1 MTGTTTSDQIDV
13 DAIRAAIGGDL
24 FTPSDATW
32 DAERAAWNLAV
43 DQRPA
48 LVALPND
55 AADVAVLVKA
65 ARDAGVEIAPQSTGH
80 NAAPLGDLGGT
91 MLLRT
96 SRLRDVELDPETRIA
111 RVGGGA
117 VWGDVAP
124 LAAEHG
130 LMPLQGSSHD
140 VGIAGYTLG
149 GGMSFLARKH
159 GLSCER
165 LRAVEIVT
173 GDGELRRVDRE
184 NEPDLFWAL
193 RGGGGGF
200 GVVTALEFELL
211 PIGEILA
218 GALFFPPER
227 SAEVLR
233 AWRDWTEKLPEELT
247 SVASLRHFPPFP
259 DVPEPIR
266 GKSFVVVEVY
276 GCGDPAEGERLIEPM
291 RALEPVMDNVAMAD
305 SAGLLPIH
313 MDPPEPVPGIGD
325 HLMLSGFDD
334 AAIDRVVPVVDHA
347 EDAPL
352 AMFEV
357 RMLGGALARRDEG
370 AGALGCL
377 DDPYAV
383 FSVCMLPVPELE
395 NPVRAKLA
403 SIRGALE
410 PLDTG
415 SAYLNFAEATTAPE
429 SLFRAEDL
437 ARLRSIR
444 ERYAGGM
451 FRANHP
457 IGA

>member
-1 MTGTTTSDQIDV
+1 M
-13 DAIRAAIGGDL
+13 
-24 FTPSDATW
+24 
-32 DAERAAWNLAV
+32 
-43 DQRPA
+43 
-48 LVALPND
+48 LVN
-55 AADVAVLVKA
+55 A
-65 ARDAGVEIAPQSTGH
+65 AREAGIEIAPQSTGH
-80 NAAPLGDLGGT
+80 NAAPLGDLAGT

-111 RVGGGA
+111 RVGGGT
-117 VWGDVAP
+117 VWGDLAP
-124 LAAEHG
+124 AAAEHG

-159 GLSCER
+159 GLSCE
-165 LRAVEIVT
+165 LLQAVEIVT

-184 NEPDLFWAL
+184 NDPDLFWAL

-211 PIGEILA
+211 PIAEILA

-233 AWRDWTEKLPEELT
+233 AWRDWAEDLPEELT
-247 SVASLRHFPPFP
+247 SCVTLRHFPPFEE
-259 DVPEPIR
+259 VPEPVR
-266 GKSFVVVEVY
+266 GQSFVVVEAY
-276 GCGDPAEGERLIEPM
+276 WCGDQDEGERLLEPL
-291 RALEPVMDNVAMAD
+291 RALGPAMDNVAMTDAV
-305 SAGLLPIH
+305 GLQQVH

-352 AMFEV
+352 AMFEI
-357 RMLGGALARRDEG
+357 RTLGGALARRAEG
-370 AGALGCL
+370 AGALGSL
-377 DDPYAV
+377 DDAYAV

-395 NPVRAKLA
+395 HAVRGKLA
-403 SIRGALE
+403 AIRAALE
-410 PLDTG
+410 PLDSG
-415 SAYLNFAEATTAPE
+415 SAYLNFAESTTAPE
-429 SLFRAEDL
+429 SLFKPEEL

-444 ERYAGGM
+444 EQYAGGM

-457 IGA
+457 IGG